1 MTLTLSWR
9 RAEDG
14 GRDKNG
20 EWNNHSP
27 PPPALHPSLSSWASI
42 DRDLCIS
49 RGLAGNGGKRVLGQ
63 HTCERVKEN
72 ATSFFNWTWLGKQWG
87 NGGPDFSR
95 VCWLVPWAEAG
106 HCALGMLLKEL

>member
-9 RAEDG
+9 RAEEG

-27 PPPALHPSLSSWASI
+27 PPPAFHPSPSSWASI

-49 RGLAGNGGKRVLGQ
+49 RGLAENGGKESWDSTLVRGLRKMPPASSTG
-63 HTCERVKEN
+63 H
-72 ATSFFNWTWLGKQWG
+72 GWG
-87 NGGPDFSR
+87 NNGVMEVQTSLGF
-95 VCWLVPWAEAG
+95 CWLIPWAEAG
-106 HCALGMLLKEL
+106 HCALGMFLKEL